1 MISSSSAAA
10 PFVGGN
16 GGNGYGP
23 PSAST
28 MFGMPP
34 PGAPA
39 SASAAAGYS
48 QAVSRSDEFL
58 SCAKTAVKL
67 AKRRNQQQQQQQHN
81 IEGPQWW
88 SVDVEA
94 LHLHSTNSTLYD
106 GGSMSNINPYLEESI
121 ELLRGMHGELQALEG
136 LVKRRGHTNDPTDEI
151 QACTDRL
158 QRDTQELLEALN
170 RVIPPKARGQS
181 RRHYQLVSDWIKGA
195 AQEQGH
201 RLRQVLKTRAAV
213 LAEQAQRRKMFTTT
227 TNATTTSAAASM
239 KSTMPL
245 SSSAAI
251 SSSSSSTTSAALS
264 RSNPLFTI
272 PVPPTK
278 PNLGAAPLAASHF
291 HRNQAPNQQANGGN
305 SSSSSSGYHAHG
317 RTATAAAAASAG
329 YGSSAAPNRV
339 GAASAAGSRP
349 GPAYSTGSYYG
360 YGYGGNPYGGSSG
373 GGSIGS
379 NGSTGAA
386 AASGMRQRRAGGAAA
401 AASANAASHDS
412 SNQQQQEQER
422 LLVRQQERQA
432 QERLREAR
440 QAESSLVELGT
451 LFGKMTHLI
460 SAQGETVAKI
470 EDDVEAA
477 VLDINA
483 GHAEIQTLYGIKKGN
498 RGLILKTFGLLIFFI
513 VFMRLYKSK

>member
-1 MISSSSAAA
+1 M
-10 PFVGGN
+10 GGN

-39 SASAAAGYS
+39 SAAAAAGYS

-81 IEGPQWW
+81 IDVPQWW

-94 LHLHSTNSTLYD
+94 LHLHGTNSTLYD
-106 GGSMSNINPYLEESI
+106 DGSMSSNNPYLEEAI

-170 RVIPPKARGQS
+170 RVIPPKARGQNQ
-181 RRHYQLVSDWIKGA
+181 RHYQLVSDWIKGA

-201 RLRQVLKTRAAV
+201 RLQQVLKTRAAV

-227 TNATTTSAAASM
+227 SATTTSAAASM
-239 KSTMPL
+239 NSTMPL
-245 SSSAAI
+245 SSAAAI
-251 SSSSSSTTSAALS
+251 PSSSSTTSAALS

-278 PNLGAAPLAASHF
+278 PNLGAVP
-291 HRNQAPNQQANGGN
+291 RQAPTQANGGN
-305 SSSSSSGYHAHG
+305 ASSSSSSGYHAHG
-317 RTATAAAAASAG
+317 TTATAAKASAASAG
-329 YGSSAAPNRV
+329 YGSSAAPTRV

-373 GGSIGS
+373 GGIGS
-379 NGSTGAA
+379 NGSTAA
-386 AASGMRQRRAGGAAA
+386 AASGMRQRRAGASAAA
-401 AASANAASHDS
+401 AAANAASHDS
-412 SNQQQQEQER
+412 YNQPQQQEQER

-460 SAQGETVAKI
+460 SSQGEAVAKI

>member
-1 MISSSSAAA
+1 MS
-10 PFVGGN
+10 GN

-23 PSAST
+23 PS

-39 SASAAAGYS
+39 SASAAAASGAAGYS
-48 QAVSRSDEFL
+48 QAVSRSDELL

-67 AKRRNQQQQQQQHN
+67 AKRRNQQQQQQHEHN
-81 IEGPQWW
+81 HEVSQWW

-94 LHLHSTNSTLYD
+94 LHLHGTNSTLYD
-106 GGSMSNINPYLEESI
+106 DGSMSSNPYLEEAI

-181 RRHYQLVSDWIKGA
+181 QRHYQLVSDWIKGA

-201 RLRQVLKTRAAV
+201 RLQQVLKTRAAV

-227 TNATTTSAAASM
+227 TSATTTSSATASM
-239 KSTMPL
+239 ASALPL
-245 SSSAAI
+245 SSAAAI
-251 SSSSSSTTSAALS
+251 PSSSTSSAVLS

-278 PNLGAAPLAASHF
+278 TKPNLGAAPSAASHF
-291 HRNQAPNQQANGGN
+291 HRNQAPHQQANGGN

-317 RTATAAAAASAG
+317 RTTTAAAAAASSG
-329 YGSSAAPNRV
+329 YGSRAAPIRAGPGN
-339 GAASAAGSRP
+339 ASASAAGSRP

-360 YGYGGNPYGGSSG
+360 YGYGGTPYGGSSG
-373 GGSIGS
+373 GGIGS
-379 NGSTGAA
+379 NGSTTA
-386 AASGMRQRRAGGAAA
+386 AASGMRQRRPGAAAAA

-412 SNQQQQEQER
+412 YNQQQQEQER

-460 SAQGETVAKI
+460 SSQGEIVAKI